1 MATTYTLISSV
12 TVGAGGVSSIDF
24 TSIPADYNDLNLIIS
39 ARTNRASDSDYLEMT
54 FNGST
59 SGVTGKYLTGT
70 GSSALSGTQASS
82 AFIDVNRVNANTS
95 TASTF
100 SNISVY
106 IPNYAGSNKKSVS
119 YDGVNENNGTD
130 AYTWMG
136 GYLWSNTAAIT
147 SIKLEP
153 GIGTTINQYSTAY
166 LYGISNA

>member
-12 TVGAGGVSSIDF
+12 TVGSGGASSIDF
-24 TSIPADYNDLNLIIS
+24 TSIPSTYTDLNLLIT
-39 ARTNRASDSDYLEMT
+39 ARTNRASDSDFLKMT

-59 SGVTGKYLTGT
+59 SGVTGKYLTGNGT
-70 GSSALSGTQASS
+70 SALSGSQAST
-82 AFIDVNRVNANTS
+82 AYIDVNRVNANTS

-100 SNISVY
+100 GNISVY
-106 IPNYAGSNKKSVS
+106 IPNYAGSTNKSVS

-136 GYLWSNTAAIT
+136 AYVWSNTAAIS